1 MTSNKEDK
9 RKILMEKV
17 QTLRMK
23 IQELGEA
30 NESEETMEK
39 VRADLEQALRALD
52 ASNLFRYIAIPNYRL
67 IDEYLSNRDKFDL
80 LHLCLE

>member
-1 MTSNKEDK
+1 MLRLVYCRLVSIMTSNKDDK
-9 RKILMEKV
+9 REILKEKV

-39 VRADLEQALRALD
+39 AE
-52 ASNLFRYIAIPNYRL
+52 L
-67 IDEYLSNRDKFDL
+67 ILNKD
-80 LHLCLE
+80 